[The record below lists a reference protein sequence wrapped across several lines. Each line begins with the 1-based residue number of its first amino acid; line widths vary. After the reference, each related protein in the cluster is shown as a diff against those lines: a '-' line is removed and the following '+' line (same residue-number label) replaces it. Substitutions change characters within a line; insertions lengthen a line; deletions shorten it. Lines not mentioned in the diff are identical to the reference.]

1 VAGAGVDALIVH
13 ARAAILGGLGR
24 PGLSPKENREIP
36 PLKYGFVHRLRRE
49 RPDLPLVINGG
60 FADLAQVRLQWAEGL
75 GVMIGRAA
83 YHRPAFIA
91 ELERALPDS
100 DWPTPEP
107 ARVVETMVSY
117 ARAQAPRGVRLH
129 SVTRHMHGLL
139 AGREGA
145 RSWRRFL
152 SDIASRPDAA
162 PETLFSALPILNQ
175 GMAA

>member
-1 VAGAGVDALIVH
+1 
-13 ARAAILGGLGR
+13 
-24 PGLSPKENREIP
+24 
-36 PLKYGFVHRLRRE
+36 VHRLRRE

-162 PETLFSALPILNQ
+162 PKLCFRRCPSSIRAWLPKRLKRRKP
-175 GMAA
+175 G